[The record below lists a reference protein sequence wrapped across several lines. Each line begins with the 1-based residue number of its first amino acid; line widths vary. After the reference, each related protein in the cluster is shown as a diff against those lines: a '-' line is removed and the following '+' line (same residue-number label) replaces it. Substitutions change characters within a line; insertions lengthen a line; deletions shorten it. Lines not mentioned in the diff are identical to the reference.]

1 MTIHVTSF
9 KNGVIR
15 SIMVSILSNPFIAL
29 GKLPVFD
36 RLCAVE
42 LEEVSS
48 QVTVQTFAKNSY
60 VYQIGDATDRVYLL
74 LKGIIKT
81 GILLSDNKEVVRN
94 LIKPG
99 EFFGFGGILE
109 QKKHAEFAK
118 SLNADI
124 QVLSIATNDFIQIMS
139 KSSAF
144 AQGVIQMVGN
154 ALVRSESRLEMLL
167 TSDVRTRIA
176 YFLKENAQTDNSQ
189 DGIETLLRYGLTQQD
204 IAHIIGATRQ
214 TVALVL
220 NELRKENRID
230 FSRKKFVLK
239 NTPVAEDL
247 SVASSQRPA
256 AL

>member
-1 MTIHVTSF
+1 MA
-9 KNGVIR
+9 
-15 SIMVSILSNPFIAL
+15 SILSNPFVAL
-29 GKLPVFD
+29 GQLPVFD

-42 LEEVSS
+42 AAAVISL
-48 QVTVQTFAKNSY
+48 VTVQVYSKNCY
-60 VYQIGDATDRVYLL
+60 VYQIGDPTDRVYLL

-81 GILLSDNKEVVRN
+81 GISVPDNKEIVRS
-94 LIKPG
+94 LIRPG
-99 EFFGFGGILE
+99 DFFGFGGILD

-124 QVLSIATNDFIQIMS
+124 QVLSIATTDFIHIMS
-139 KSSAF
+139 KSAAF
-144 AQGVIQMVGN
+144 AHGVIQMVGN
-154 ALVRSESRLEMLL
+154 ALARSESRLEMLL

-239 NTPVAEDL
+239 SVPGTEDL
-247 SVASSQRPA
+247 SVASSQRPG